1 MEPWKNEDDI
11 FDSLQRSRAMDD
23 LFGQSSGR
31 GILGDAAADRQLAQ
45 DIANGMNVRDALERQ
60 RGIDYIIGDRRSH
73 GILNDMLTD
82 ELIARDVEN
91 GMDIG
96 EAVAKEEFWG
106 NFFDDLFNG

>member
-45 DIANGMNVRDALERQ
+45 DIANGMNVRDTLERSRPPSPSRWPSGS
-60 RGIDYIIGDRRSH
+60 RGPWCRRS
-73 GILNDMLTD
+73 GSGSP
-82 ELIARDVEN
+82 RPRS
-91 GMDIG
+91 G
-96 EAVAKEEFWG
+96 
-106 NFFDDLFNG
+106 